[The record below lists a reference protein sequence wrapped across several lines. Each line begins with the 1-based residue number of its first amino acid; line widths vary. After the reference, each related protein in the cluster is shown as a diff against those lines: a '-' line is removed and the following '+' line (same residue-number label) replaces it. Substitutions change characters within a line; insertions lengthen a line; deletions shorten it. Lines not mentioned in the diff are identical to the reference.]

1 MEIVNVIAVS
11 TRKDQG
17 WIRCAPIA
25 GNGIWGDIGMH
36 FDKSR
41 FANIFTGSGIYQ
53 IDYVNKAGLGG
64 TDLVVKNATQVISF
78 TEVADEFLE
87 ENDNEK
93 ML

>member
-11 TRKDQG
+11 TRKEQG
-17 WIRCAPIA
+17 WIRVAPIV

-36 FDKSR
+36 FSKEKFSGV
-41 FANIFTGSGIYQ
+41 FSGPGIYQ
-53 IDYVNKAGLGG
+53 VEYLNKAGLGG
-64 TDLVVKNATQVISF
+64 TDLVVTNATQIVSF
-78 TEVADEFLE
+78 SEVADEFLE